1 MLHQEIKTY
10 SLSERSVASPHFLI
24 VRMEDVYKQ
33 FNTIRAVPH
42 RHDYYNIYFV
52 EKGSGTHAIDF
63 TEYQVEDRQL
73 YFVMPGQ
80 MHRLEFTLAP
90 RGRILSFTEE
100 FLVANSIPDYLI
112 NDIYL
117 FNDFGQSPPLPIHEP
132 SLPVYMNLISQIEL
146 FTATLEKYSMEAIGA
161 LVKLLLIQ
169 CNNHCSLHKTEN
181 PQFLETS
188 NHLLRNFKQL
198 LNRHFAETHKVN
210 DYADRLAVTSDYLN
224 KTVKSITGK
233 SAKEHIQSKI
243 VTEAKRYLIF
253 SSLSNKELSYSLGF
267 EEASHF
273 NNFFKKN
280 TGFTPIEFKS
290 SVMKLSANIQ

>member
-10 SLSERSVASPHFLI
+10 SLSDKSLSSPHFSI
-24 VRMEDVYKQ
+24 KKMEEMYGL
-33 FNTIRAVPH
+33 TEGIRTVPH

-52 EKGSGTHAIDF
+52 ESGSGTHVIDF
-63 TEYQVEDRQL
+63 TEFRVEDRQL

-80 MHRLEFTLAP
+80 MHRLQFETP
-90 RGRILSFTEE
+90 PKGRILSFTEE
-100 FLVANSIPDYLI
+100 FVIANAIPEYLI

-117 FNDFGQSPPLPIHEP
+117 FNDFGQSPPLPVHEP
-132 SLPVYMNLISQIEL
+132 SLPVYLNLFSQIEI
-146 FTATLEKYSMEAIGA
+146 FASTLEKYTLEAVGA

-198 LNRHFAETHKVN
+198 LNRHYAETHKVN

-243 VTEAKRYLIF
+243 VTEAKRFLIF
-253 SSLSNKELSYSLGF
+253 SGLTNKEMAFSLGF
-267 EEASHF
+267 EEAAHF

-280 TGFTPIEFKS
+280 TGLTPIEFKS
-290 SVMKLSANIQ
+290 SVLKT

>member
-10 SLSERSVASPHFLI
+10 SLAEKSLASPHFLLKKL
-24 VRMEDVYKQ
+24 EDLYGDARGIK
-33 FNTIRAVPH
+33 TVPH

-52 EKGSGTHAIDF
+52 EEGSGVHVIDF
-63 TEYQVEDRQL
+63 TEFQVEGRQL
-73 YFVMPGQ
+73 YFVLPGQ
-80 MHRLEFTLAP
+80 MHRLQFNSP
-90 RGRILSFTEE
+90 PKGRILSFTEE
-100 FLVANSIPDYLI
+100 FVIANAIPEYLI

-117 FNDFGQSPPLPIHEP
+117 FNDFGQSPPLPVHES
-132 SLPVYMNLISQIEL
+132 SLPVYQNLFSQIEV
-146 FTATLEKYSMEAIGA
+146 FASILEKYTLEAVGA

-198 LNRHFAETHKVN
+198 LNIHFSETHKVN
-210 DYADRLAVTSDYLN
+210 DYADRLAVTADYLN

-233 SAKEHIQSKI
+233 SAKDHIQSKLI
-243 VTEAKRYLIF
+243 TEAKRYLLF
-253 SSLSNKELSYSLGF
+253 SSLSNKELAFSLGF
-267 EEASHF
+267 EEAAHF

-280 TGFTPIEFKS
+280 TGQTPVEFKTTLL
-290 SVMKLSANIQ
+290 KA